1 MGKLAE
7 DLSGFPTF
15 STYLKIL
22 IKTIPYVLHR
32 LWMRRSFGAQ
42 SADKAKEVEMKRCM
56 GSAHDTAAAGAN
68 LYSRNVAS
76 SDWCCVVVSQYMV
89 VKCSCCLLIA
99 MHLYRGTE
107 RLA

>member
-15 STYLKIL
+15 NTYLKSL

-32 LWMRRSFGAQ
+32 PWMRRSFGAQ
-42 SADKAKEVEMKRCM
+42 SADKAKEIEMKRCM
-56 GSAHDTAAAGAN
+56 VSAHGTAAAGAN
-68 LYSRNVAS
+68 LYSRTLHS
-76 SDWCCVVVSQYMV
+76 SDWCCVLVPQYMV
-89 VKCSCCLLIA
+89 VKCSCCLLMA
-99 MHLYRGTE
+99 MHLCRGTG